1 MSKDKNNNQ
10 KESFGE
16 VEQVLTKTEQFIE
29 SHLKTIL
36 YVIGGIV
43 VVVLAFVGI
52 KKFVA
57 SPRSA
62 ESQEQ
67 IFTAQN
73 YFSKDSFDLALNGD
87 GNSLGFLD
95 IIDEYGSTKAGKLS
109 KYYAGI
115 CFLHLGEYNNAIDY
129 LKKFKTDDMLLAPLA
144 KSAIGDAY
152 VELNQLNKAISAY
165 KDALSISENEFTTPT
180 ITIKLAL
187 ALEADGNKDEAIS
200 VLEKIKNK
208 YPNNTETM
216 TIEKNI
222 ARLKQ

>member
-1 MSKDKNNNQ
+1 MSKDKINKQ

-16 VEQVLTKTEQFIE
+16 VEQALTKTEQFLE
-29 SHLKTIL
+29 NHLKTVL
-36 YVIGGIV
+36 YIVGGVIFVI
-43 VVVLAFVGI
+43 LAFIGI
-52 KKFVA
+52 RKFVA
-57 SPRSA
+57 APRSI

-67 IFTAQN
+67 IFAAQN

-109 KYYAGI
+109 RYYAGI
-115 CFLHLGEYNNAIDY
+115 CFLHLGDYDSAIDN

-144 KSAIGDAY
+144 KAAIGDAY
-152 VELNQLNKAISAY
+152 VEKNQMNKAISAY
-165 KDALSISENEFTTPT
+165 KDALALNENDFTTPA
-180 ITIKLAL
+180 ITVKLAL
-187 ALEADGNKDEAIS
+187 ALEADGKNDEAVE

-208 YPNNTETM
+208 FPNNSETM
-216 TIEKNI
+216 TIEKTI

>member
-1 MSKDKNNNQ
+1 MSKEKNNNQ

-43 VVVLAFVGI
+43 IVILAFVGI

-115 CFLHLGEYNNAIDY
+115 CYLHLGEYDNAIEY

-165 KDALSISENEFTTPT
+165 KDALSVSENEFTTPT

-187 ALEADGNKDEAIS
+187 ALEADGNKEEAVS

-216 TIEKNI
+216 TIEKTI

>member
-115 CFLHLGEYNNAIDY
+115 CYLHLGEYDNAIDY

-165 KDALSISENEFTTPT
+165 KDALAISENEFTTPT

-187 ALEADGNKDEAIS
+187 ALEADGNKAEAIS
-200 VLEKIKNK
+200 VLEAIKNK

>member
-115 CFLHLGEYNNAIDY
+115 CYLHLGEYDNAIDY

-165 KDALSISENEFTTPT
+165 KDALAISENEFTTPT

-200 VLEKIKNK
+200 VLEAIKNK